1 MFASLGG
8 DRVPAQFGMPG
19 RRVNFSEFSYERDE
33 QIFGESEPADY
44 VYQVTLG
51 AVRSYKLLLDGRRQI
66 GAFHLVGDIFG
77 LENASVHHFT
87 AEAIDR
93 TKVRLVKRQ
102 KSGTHSEAG
111 RSGRTRSV
119 GHHQCQPSAC
129 PRPHVAAGTRNC
141 VGAGCCLSIGD
152 GQAISD
158 RRVFCTSHEPT
169 RYRGLSGTYPGD
181 CFPGTSPTQRSRR
194 SGISELQP
202 TPDRPSG
209 PRSAHQIG
217 IVASGQCPSIIAIVE
232 RGWIAR
238 LQIASAQGTD

>member
-77 LENASVHHFT
+77 LGERFGSPLYGRGDRPHQGPFGKAS
-87 AEAIDR
+87 
-93 TKVRLVKRQ
+93 

-129 PRPHVAAGTRNC
+129 PRPHVAAGTQNC